1 MSKHGVRPELAAA
14 DAAVGKGNA
23 FPTAVRDVDLD
34 QWGPSWRY
42 PILVSVTMTG
52 PWIVRSTR
60 VPGESARRKPTKGE
74 VMTKR
79 GIRILQFVIAVLLAS
94 STVTTD
100 LRAET
105 GQVAVVFTKGGLI
118 VGVGGGEG
126 VLVFRGKRYP
136 FTVSGMSVGF
146 TIGASTTKLVGR
158 ALNLSGPGSIE
169 GSYSAIGAG
178 GAVAAGA
185 GGVQLQNAN
194 GVILQ
199 LSGPKVGAELSAA
212 VGGVTIRLK

>member
-1 MSKHGVRPELAAA
+1 
-14 DAAVGKGNA
+14 
-23 FPTAVRDVDLD
+23 
-34 QWGPSWRY
+34 
-42 PILVSVTMTG
+42 
-52 PWIVRSTR
+52 
-60 VPGESARRKPTKGE
+60 
-74 VMTKR
+74 MTKR

-126 VLVFRGKRYP
+126 VLIFRGHRYP

-158 ALNLSGPGSIE
+158 ALNLHGPGSIE

>member
-1 MSKHGVRPELAAA
+1 MRKFAANVALVALLVGV
-14 DAAVGKGNA
+14 VGIS
-23 FPTAVRDVDLD
+23 T
-34 QWGPSWRY
+34 PS
-42 PILVSVTMTG
+42 
-52 PWIVRSTR
+52 
-60 VPGESARRKPTKGE
+60 
-74 VMTKR
+74 
-79 GIRILQFVIAVLLAS
+79 
-94 STVTTD
+94 
-100 LRAET
+100 RAET

-158 ALNLSGPGSIE
+158 ALNLKGPASIE
-169 GSYSAIGAG
+169 GSYAAIGAG
-178 GAVAAGA
+178 GALAAGA

-199 LSGPKVGAELSAA
+199 LSGPRVGAELSAA
-212 VGGVTIRLK
+212 VGGVTISLK